1 MMPKNKEIN
10 RNVYAAYKGDN
21 YIMQGTLKEISET
34 LGTSRRNLQKIFSH
48 SQKETVA
55 DTSACVHKRRSK
67 GKLRLI
73 LLEDNRSERLN
84 KVSINTS
91 QGKYLRLHFS
101 HEDFAK
107 IKAYA
112 EASGLTLQASC
123 LEAIARGIGI
133 NNTE

>member
-10 RNVYAAYKGDN
+10 RNVYAVYKGDN
-21 YIMQGTLKEISET
+21 YIMQGTLKEISEA

-48 SQKETVA
+48 SQKDSTE
-55 DTSACVHKRRSK
+55 DISVHKRRSK

-73 LLEDNRSERLN
+73 LLEDNRSERL
-84 KVSINTS
+84 KQVGINTS

-112 EASGLTLQASC
+112 EASGLSLQASC

-133 NNTE
+133 NDTE